1 MIRKVI
7 IFGLIVL
14 AAFIFYK
21 KFMSD
26 TLHPFFGKIRRD
38 KSKVDLFQQKAPEYK
53 VNE

>member
-1 MIRKVI
+1 MIRKIV

-21 KFMSD
+21 KFIAD
-26 TLHPFFGKIRRD
+26 TLEPFFIRH
-38 KSKVDLFQQKAPEYK
+38 SNNVDLLQIKTPDFK